1 MFLNNPNIKLENKV
15 ESLTNQLEMVI
26 AKLAEHEVKQQKTIE
41 DQIGAMV
48 GIDKWFNTY
57 IANSL

>member
-15 ESLTNQLEMVI
+15 ESLTNQVEMVI

>member
-41 DQIGAMV
+41 DQIV
-48 GIDKWFNTY
+48 TCY
-57 IANSL
+57 TRS

>member
-1 MFLNNPNIKLENKV
+1 MRF
-15 ESLTNQLEMVI
+15 
-26 AKLAEHEVKQQKTIE
+26 QQTIE

>member
-41 DQIGAMV
+41 DQTSSMA